1 MKNPPHPTAIIIPKK
16 NEEKLFRL
24 YDLIILHLLGEKKK
38 EKGDI
43 FWYSNQAMITS
54 PFQISDMSDNI
65 LDSFRTILSELD
77 WMDKDT
83 REVAEEKVRGLL
95 TSIGI

>member
-1 MKNPPHPTAIIIPKK
+1 
-16 NEEKLFRL
+16 
-24 YDLIILHLLGEKKK
+24 
-38 EKGDI
+38 
-43 FWYSNQAMITS
+43 MITS

>member
-1 MKNPPHPTAIIIPKK
+1 MKK
-16 NEEKLFRL
+16 NFRL
-24 YDLIILHLLGEKKK
+24 YDLIILHLLVKKKKK
-38 EKGDI
+38 EKSDI

-83 REVAEEKVRGLL
+83 LEVAEEKVRGLL